1 MTEARSALAPRP
13 DVRLSSLD
21 QHSTPANRHQEASL
35 SGRLKALAILVG
47 ALLLS
52 LPVVAGCGSSK
63 KNSNSA
69 STTSTT
75 STAATTTNPAGASGA
90 AHVLTLT
97 ADPSGALKFDKTRLS
112 TTSGK
117 VTIKMDNPS
126 TLQHGISILGNGV
139 SQTGATVG
147 TRGVSTITTTLP
159 AGRYDFF
166 CPVDGHK
173 QAGMSGRLIV
183 K

>member
-1 MTEARSALAPRP
+1 MRS
-13 DVRLSSLD
+13 
-21 QHSTPANRHQEASL
+21 QF
-35 SGRLKALAILVG
+35 KALAVLG
-47 ALLLS
+47 MLLLS
-52 LPVVAGCGSSK
+52 LPAVAGCGSSN
-63 KNSNSA
+63 KNNNST

-75 STAATTTNPAGASGA
+75 STAATTTNPSGASGA

-112 TTSGK
+112 TTPGK